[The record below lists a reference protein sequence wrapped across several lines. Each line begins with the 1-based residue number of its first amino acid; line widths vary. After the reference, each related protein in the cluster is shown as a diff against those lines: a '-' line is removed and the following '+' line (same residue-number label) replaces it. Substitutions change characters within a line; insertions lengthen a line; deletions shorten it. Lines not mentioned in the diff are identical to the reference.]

1 MCKTCRAGRNEIS
14 SQQAYICPSSINNM
28 PGNAI
33 PTTNKPVQRN
43 FVFGSVCTMNFWTP
57 RDGPPQLHGGCFA
70 DSSKENRLQ
79 RHLSHRLYTRDLDG
93 GHSQKRACLACSF
106 FIGCAP
112 VSRHFSSSFLI
123 GSETK
128 NGLAKSSTGSAKQTR
143 F

>member
-1 MCKTCRAGRNEIS
+1 MLFQTDSKPTNTCG
-14 SQQAYICPSSINNM
+14 CPAVNNVDV
-28 PGNAI
+28 GGTRLRVENAWR
-33 PTTNKPVQRN
+33 K
-43 FVFGSVCTMNFWTP
+43 WTLQV
-57 RDGPPQLHGGCFA
+57 GPLQLHDCCFA

-79 RHLSHRLYTRDLDG
+79 QHSFHRLYTRDLDG
-93 GHSQKRACLACSF
+93 GHSQKWACLACSF